1 MCRQESLKFNG
12 FFGASTWVSHNVQ
25 ARITVLSSNVKEII
39 TKKREWLYVLRE
51 IRDKVMPVFK
61 GFQSISLDP
70 DISAASDSNQ
80 VLHPTSSVQAGV
92 QSCAYPPKKSL
103 LSAKGASDI
112 FPPPQQNA
120 SAYKAHSVTSFPPV
134 LDPQHTFVNNE
145 QDATHLASPFRMQK
159 GGDSFTATDFLQD
172 QSAQDV
178 SSVTSFPPVLDPQ
191 HTFVNN
197 EQDAT
202 HLASP
207 FQMQKGGD
215 NFTATDFLQDQSAQD
230 VSSATSKGSLPDQQ
244 NTTVNNA
251 HGVGL
256 SVSLQPQ
263 NKQSTSFPSSTLLP
277 QGIGSVQ
284 KASIQGK
291 AIITALEL
299 LVNNPNIGED
309 WEKYW
314 AERQITSCRTPT
326 RGEKTPTEPCLT
338 INPRLLLPSSDSYP
352 VSPETVKMMMEAS
365 EDIEV
370 SGNQPKPT
378 PLASPIAPHSSSP
391 PLPPPAQ
398 QPSAVVTE
406 KPRLSGS
413 PNTSS
418 TSSTKSHSS
427 NASETHDS
435 QQSLPADSGL
445 EDENQSASEEKMDV
459 DDDANNEADVSK
471 EEMSQFKTNLQ
482 RKQPVARSGDADGSD
497 DIEDLGKI

>member
-159 GGDSFTATDFLQD
+159 GGDS
-172 QSAQDV
+172 
-178 SSVTSFPPVLDPQ
+178 
-191 HTFVNN
+191 
-197 EQDAT
+197 
-202 HLASP
+202 
-207 FQMQKGGD
+207 
-215 NFTATDFLQDQSAQD
+215 FTATDFLQDQSAQD